1 MLRLQALNDF
11 ENYRTESEYRTNL
24 IIKVF
29 SFRFVCYFAT
39 LYYYAFVSVGT
50 KQAIE
55 NGILRV
61 GTGVLV
67 YTTVAHWWQII
78 LQIGLPLLIRKVR
91 MHYRGIKLCN
101 SLREIE
107 MQEEHVA
114 ELDDSTTPDEIRKH
128 KVKLV
133 NKRLLLEQAQD
144 EIWLE
149 LMLPA
154 HDSFNEYVQAIVLF
168 TFVTCFSVVLPIT
181 PLICLINYLISMR
194 LDAHKL
200 CRGRRRP
207 LAEKTGGI
215 GVWLHLMH
223 IVAVISVLTNCWL
236 MGFTNEM
243 FVWIG
248 EQIGQ
253 LQLLALV
260 VAWEHIM
267 LLIKYI
273 MQTSISPLPKSVQ
286 DAIKKEKHL
295 IDEQR
300 TKELRDRQ
308 QDRRAQYQHDEI
320 IPVAANGN
328 NGSQRLSSVT
338 AEQNHQS
345 LRRRSGVATNGSRSI
360 SWGSSSSGPSSF
372 DTTRDQMLSPLSSN
386 TLIRTPSASMMRN
399 KQDFD
404 EEVASGLGALYSA

>member
-1 MLRLQALNDF
+1 
-11 ENYRTESEYRTNL
+11 
-24 IIKVF
+24 
-29 SFRFVCYFAT
+29 
-39 LYYYAFVSVGT
+39 VGT

-67 YTTVAHWWQII
+67 YTTVAHWWQIT
-78 LQIGLPLLIRKVR
+78 LQICLPLLIRKVR

-107 MQEEHVA
+107 LEEEHVA
-114 ELDDSTTPDEIRKH
+114 ELDASTAPDEIRKR

-149 LMLPA
+149 LMMPA

-194 LDAHKL
+194 LDAHKV

-236 MGFTNEM
+236 MGFTNEQ
-243 FVWIG
+243 FAWL
-248 EQIGQ
+248 EEKIGQ
-253 LQLLALV
+253 LGLLALV
-260 VAWEHIM
+260 VAWEHVM

-286 DAIKKEKHL
+286 DAMKKEKHL
-295 IDEQR
+295 LDEQR

-308 QDRRAQYQHDEI
+308 QDRRTQYQHDDII
-320 IPVAANGN
+320 IPVANG
-328 NGSQRLSSVT
+328 NGSQRSPSAT
-338 AEQNHQS
+338 EQNQS
-345 LRRRSGVATNGSRSI
+345 LRFRTSAATNGSRSI
-360 SWGSSSSGPSSF
+360 SWGSSSGPSSF
-372 DTTRDQMLSPLSSN
+372 DTNRDQMLSPLSSN
-386 TLIRTPSASMMRN
+386 PSRCPLRTPSASKRN
-399 KQDFD
+399 QGFD
-404 EEVASGLGALYSA
+404 EEVASGPGALYSA

>member
-1 MLRLQALNDF
+1 
-11 ENYRTESEYRTNL
+11 
-24 IIKVF
+24 
-29 SFRFVCYFAT
+29 
-39 LYYYAFVSVGT
+39 LYYYAFVSVGSP
-50 KQAIE
+50 QAVE

-67 YTTVAHWWQII
+67 YTTVAHWWQVI
-78 LQIGLPLLIRKVR
+78 LQICLPLLVRKVR

-101 SLREIE
+101 ALREIE
-107 MQEEHVA
+107 MEEEHVA
-114 ELDDSTTPDEIRKH
+114 ELDASTTPEEIRKRQ
-128 KVKLV
+128 VKLV

-149 LMLPA
+149 LMRPA
-154 HDSFNEYVQAIVLF
+154 HDSFPEYIQAVVLF

-194 LDAHKL
+194 LDAYKV

-215 GVWLHLMH
+215 GIWLHLMH

-236 MGFTNEM
+236 MGFTNEQ

-248 EQIGQ
+248 QQIGQ
-253 LQLLALV
+253 LGLLALV
-260 VAWEHIM
+260 VAWEHVM

-286 DAIKKEKHL
+286 DAMKKEKHL
-295 IDEQR
+295 LDEQR

-308 QDRRAQYQHDEI
+308 QGRRTQYQHDDI
-320 IPVAANGN
+320 IADA
-328 NGSQRLSSVT
+328 NGSQPLSSLT
-338 AEQNHQS
+338 ENQS
-345 LRRRSGVATNGSRSI
+345 VGQTGASGSRSI
-360 SWGSSSSGPSSF
+360 SWDSTGPPSF
-372 DTTRDQMLSPLSSN
+372 DTHRDQVSPLSSN
-386 TLIRTPSASMMRN
+386 PSRCLHQSQTERGSFRTPSASIR
-399 KQDFD
+399 KQGLVD
-404 EEVASGLGALYSA
+404 EELASGPGALYSA